1 MIRNIP
7 DIRKNFTPLQPFAG
21 QYGEGV
27 CYNELFPHHD
37 LSGLIYC
44 YWELKTIAPLK
55 TLFQY
60 KVVADAC
67 TDIFFETENPE
78 QLFVM
83 GFSTGYTEFP
93 LGYRFRY
100 MGIRFLPSVFPLLF
114 RVDGQELA
122 GKVTALGDVLPGIFK
137 SLVQYMPETASFTEY
152 AGFFD
157 ARFREITTGLMPAID
172 GRFFNALDIILRK
185 RGGLRLQDELDTGI
199 SPRQLRRL
207 FGFYMGSTPKAFS
220 KVVRFQYGLQTGL
233 ARSVGEGPM
242 FFYDAGYYDQSH
254 FIREFRQMYG
264 CTPADVMKEK

>member
-7 DIRKNFTPLQPFAG
+7 DIRKNFTPLQPFAR

-44 YWELKTIAPLK
+44 YWELKTMAPLK
-55 TLFQY
+55 ALFQY

-122 GKVTALGDVLPGIFK
+122 GKVTALGGC
-137 SLVQYMPETASFTEY
+137 AS
-152 AGFFD
+152 GN
-157 ARFREITTGLMPAID
+157 L
-172 GRFFNALDIILRK
+172 
-185 RGGLRLQDELDTGI
+185 
-199 SPRQLRRL
+199 
-207 FGFYMGSTPKAFS
+207 
-220 KVVRFQYGLQTGL
+220 
-233 ARSVGEGPM
+233 
-242 FFYDAGYYDQSH
+242 
-254 FIREFRQMYG
+254 
-264 CTPADVMKEK
+264 